1 MVRLATTF
9 TLAALAAA
17 LLAGCN
23 QQAESAKR
31 AGPPPALVTATVVQ
45 PRTIEVGEQVVGS
58 LESVVDPSLG
68 AEVAGRVTKVHA
80 FTGKKVAR
88 GELLAEIDPQ
98 DFEIQSRV
106 DAAETA
112 RLQSLLEQQER
123 VLERQQKL
131 VAQGFISQNAVD
143 DARTQ
148 RNALREQ
155 IAGAKARA
163 DQTRRS
169 LGKARVV
176 SPIDGEVEVQI
187 VAAGDFVKVGDPMF
201 RLVGMQRLHA
211 HLPLPE
217 NADRIIK
224 PGLRVRL
231 SVPSGPG
238 RELEAKIDEI
248 RPTVGT
254 ANRALDAIVKFDN
267 DGTFRGGGSVNA
279 KIVIAVREQML
290 TVPEQSVVLRPA
302 GKVVYVVTEQD
313 GKLTAQQRIVETG
326 IRQEGYYEV
335 LKGLA
340 PGDRVAVDGAGFLTH
355 GAVVALPK
363 PAAGKGVAE
372 GKKAGSPGGDK
383 GGEKSGGK
391 SAAAKG

>member
-1 MVRLATTF
+1 MVNPAPVLLIALTAAC
-9 TLAALAAA
+9 AALA
-17 LLAGCN
+17 GCGRE
-23 QQAESAKR
+23 AESAKR
-31 AGPPPALVTATVVQ
+31 SPGPPPALITATVVQ

-68 AEVAGRVTKVHA
+68 AEVAGRVTRVHA
-80 FTGKKVAR
+80 FTGKKVAK
-88 GELLAEIDPQ
+88 GDLLAEIDSQ
-98 DFEIQSRV
+98 DFEIQARA
-106 DAAETA
+106 DAAEIA
-112 RLQSLLEQQER
+112 RLESLLEQSQR
-123 VLERQQKL
+123 VLERQHKL

-143 DARTQ
+143 DAVAQ

-163 DQTRRS
+163 DQTRRN
-169 LGKARVV
+169 LGKARVS
-176 SPIDGEVEVQI
+176 SPIDGEVEVQV

-201 RLVGMQRLHA
+201 KLVGTHRLHA

-217 NADRIIK
+217 NADRVIK

-231 SVPSGPG
+231 SVPAEPG
-238 RELEAKIDEI
+238 RELEARIDEI
-248 RPTVGT
+248 KPTVGA

-279 KIVIAVREQML
+279 TIVIAVREKTL

-302 GKVVYVVTEQD
+302 GKIVYVVVEQD
-313 GKLTAQQRIVETG
+313 GRLTAQQRVVETG
-326 IRQEGYYEV
+326 IRQDGYYEV

-340 PGDRVAVDGAGFLTH
+340 SGERVAVDGAGFLTN

-363 PAAGKGVAE
+363 PAAGKGVAKGE
-372 GKKAGSPGGDK
+372 K
-383 GGEKSGGK
+383 GGAEKSGDK
-391 SAAAKG
+391 KG